1 MFILAQQGTFV
12 QVDFWRCFNNG
23 SIRIDICFPHF
34 FLQQQGPGPTV
45 NVLFG
50 ITMYHPKGPTVCNCP
65 GIRVLIQYGRFDA
78 ESQGSTD
85 MDEILSAVYASM
97 RDTCSKHGR
106 LGCP

>member
-1 MFILAQQGTFV
+1 MFTLAQPGTFV
-12 QVDFWRCFNNG
+12 QVDFWQCFNNG
-23 SIRIDICFPHF
+23 SSWIYIRFFPQNSISTKSANFEWATWHS
-34 FLQQQGPGPTV
+34 
-45 NVLFG
+45 
-50 ITMYHPKGPTVCNCP
+50 PKRIKAFNSP

-97 RDTCSKHGR
+97 RETCSKHGR